1 VQFRILGPLEV
12 LDGQHLV
19 ELGRPKQ
26 RALLAVLLMH
36 ANQVVA
42 LDRLVEELWG
52 EEQPAQAS
60 ASLQAYVS
68 HLRRALEPGR
78 PARTPPRVLVTQPP
92 GYRLVVAPGDIDAA
106 RFVALAEEGHRL
118 LEGGRPGPAAQVL
131 LEALG
136 LWRGP
141 ALADVADEAFAQA
154 ERQRLEELRL
164 AALEDRLAAELALGR
179 HAGSAAELGELVGL
193 HPFRER
199 LHGLLMLALY
209 RAGRQAEALGVFQSA
224 RRMLGEELGIDPS
237 PWLRQL
243 EGDILRQAP
252 GLDWTMPAGGVGQP
266 QVEAAGPAV
275 SASATPVPPPADE
288 GELVGREAQLR
299 VVLSGPSAAA
309 FVGREAELAGL
320 DAALNGVLAGTAAGG
335 LVALVAGEAG
345 IGKSAL
351 VKRFT
356 ERHGADARF
365 LRGTCDP
372 LLTPRAL
379 GPLHD
384 IARQTGGRLA
394 ELLASGGPREQ
405 LFAALLDELDQP
417 ARPQV
422 VVIEDA
428 QWADEATLDLLVF
441 LGRRMERT
449 RALLIVSYRDDE
461 LAVDHPLRAV
471 VGRLAPE
478 TVRHLRLLPLSEAA
492 VAELA
497 RRAGRPVAG
506 LRSLTGGNPLLVAE
520 VLAAGEPGVPAT
532 VQDLVLARLAGLPAD
547 VKKVVRMVA
556 VVPTRTE
563 LWLLEEALR
572 PEPTAVERCAEAGLL
587 VIEEEAVGFR
597 HELLRQAVEGSLSAL
612 GRRDLH
618 RRVLQVLSDAQERGV
633 DIARLVHHARQ
644 ADNADAVLRYAP
656 EAARQ
661 AAAVAAHREAV
672 GHYRAALRHADRLP
686 PPVRAELLESYSV
699 EAYLSGLSA
708 DAVSARQAALDLRE
722 AAGDQE
728 QVGEGLRWL
737 SRVSWWA
744 GRRKEAEAA
753 AARAIAVLEGG
764 EPGRQLA
771 MAYSNQAQLDML
783 AYRRQ
788 AALTWASRAIELARR
803 LGDQETLGHALT
815 NIGTTRLLSS
825 DLGGRAEL
833 EQAFEV
839 ATAAGLE
846 DHAARALVNLAGSGV
861 EMRDFRH
868 APDDLDRA
876 LTFVAE
882 HDLAGY
888 AHYLTGV
895 RARLRLDLGDWA
907 GAEQDARA
915 ALAEWEQRR
924 QGGISAVYELVAL
937 GLLQARRGDPDAAG
951 TLEEAAAR
959 ALPTG
964 ELRWIGPVAA
974 ARAEHAWLH
983 GETDRVAE
991 EAARAFELAVQARH
1005 PWFAGELAMRLW
1017 QVDTLPEVPAVAAE
1031 PYRLLLAGGWR
1042 AAADAWQGLG
1052 CPYERAQALACGD
1065 QDEALLEALGLL
1077 DGLGARQT
1085 AQRLRRQLRRRGNLR
1100 VSRGP
1105 TRETTANRAGL
1116 TDRQAEVLGLLADGL
1131 SNAEIAAR
1139 LSLSAKTVEH
1149 HVSALLAKLGVGSRR
1164 QAAAAARH
1172 LEVPPAKAGRPGA

>member
-12 LDGQHLV
+12 LDDQHLV

-26 RALLAVLLMH
+26 RALLAVLLVH

-42 LDRLVEELWG
+42 LDRLMEELWG
-52 EEQPAQAS
+52 QQPPAQAT

-68 HLRRALEPGR
+68 NLRRALEPGR
-78 PARTPPRVLVTQPP
+78 RAQTPPRVLVTQPP
-92 GYRLVVAPGDIDAA
+92 GYRLVVAAEDLDAA
-106 RFVALAEEGHRL
+106 RFVTLAEEGHRL

-131 LEALG
+131 REALG

-164 AALEDRLAAELALGR
+164 VALEDRLAAELALGR
-179 HAGSAAELGELVGL
+179 HAVAAAELGELVGR

-199 LHGLLMLALY
+199 LHGLWMLALY
-209 RAGRQAEALGVFQSA
+209 RSGRQAEALGVFQSA
-224 RRMLGEELGIDPS
+224 RRMLDEELGIDPS

-252 GLDWTMPAGGVGQP
+252 GLDWLMPAGGLGQQ
-266 QVEAAGPAV
+266 QVEATGPAV
-275 SASATPVPPPADE
+275 SASPTPVPPPADE
-288 GELVGREAQLR
+288 GERVGQKAQLR
-299 VVLSGPSAAA
+299 SVLSGPSAA
-309 FVGREAELAGL
+309 FVGREAELARL
-320 DAALNGVLAGTAAGG
+320 DAALDGVLAGTAAGG

-356 ERHGADARF
+356 ERHAADARF
-365 LRGTCDP
+365 LLGACDP

-394 ELLASGGPREQ
+394 ELLASGGQREQ
-405 LFAALLDELDQP
+405 LFAALLDELEQP

-428 QWADEATLDLLVF
+428 HWADEATLDLLVF

-461 LAVDHPLRAV
+461 LAVDHPLRSV
-471 VGRLAPE
+471 VGRLAPG
-478 TVRHLRLLPLSEAA
+478 TVRHLRLPPLSEAA

-497 RRAGRPVAG
+497 RRAGRPAAG

-532 VQDLVLARLAGLPAD
+532 VRDLVLARLAGLPENA
-547 VKKVVRMVA
+547 KRVVRLVA

-572 PEPTAVERCAEAGLL
+572 PEPTTVERCAESGLL
-587 VIEEEAVGFR
+587 VIDEEAVGFR

-618 RRVLQVLSDAQERGV
+618 RRVLQVLSDVQGRGV

-644 ADNADAVLRYAP
+644 ADDADAVLRYAP

-672 GHYRAALRHADRLP
+672 GHYRAVLPHADRLS
-686 PPVRAELLESYSV
+686 PPVRAELLERYSV

-708 DAVSARQAALDLRE
+708 DAVSARQAALGLRE
-722 AAGDQE
+722 DAGEQE
-728 QVGEGLRWL
+728 RVGEGLRWL

-744 GRRKEAEAA
+744 GHRKEAEAA
-753 AARAIAVLEGG
+753 ASRAIAVLEGG
-764 EPGRQLA
+764 EPGHQLA

-783 AYRRQ
+783 AYRTE
-788 AALTWASRAIELARR
+788 AALAWASRAIELARR
-803 LGDQETLGHALT
+803 LGDQETMTHALT
-815 NIGTTRLLSS
+815 NIGSARLLSS

-846 DHAARALVNLAGSGV
+846 DHAARALVNLAGIGV

-868 APDDLDRA
+868 APGDLDRA
-876 LTFVAE
+876 LTFAAE

-924 QGGISAVYELVAL
+924 QGGISAVYGLVAL

-974 ARAEHAWLH
+974 ARAEHAWLQ

-991 EAARAFELAVQARH
+991 EAASAFGLAVQAGH

-1017 QVDTLPEVPAVAAE
+1017 QVDALPEVPAVAAE

-1042 AAADAWQGLG
+1042 AAADAWQALG

-1077 DGLGARQT
+1077 DGLGARET
-1085 AQRLRRQLRRRGNLR
+1085 AQRLRRQFRRRGNLH

-1105 TRETTANRAGL
+1105 ARETAANRAGL
-1116 TDRQAEVLGLLADGL
+1116 TDRQAEVLGLLANGL

-1149 HVSALLAKLGVGSRR
+1149 HVSALLAKLGVGSRW